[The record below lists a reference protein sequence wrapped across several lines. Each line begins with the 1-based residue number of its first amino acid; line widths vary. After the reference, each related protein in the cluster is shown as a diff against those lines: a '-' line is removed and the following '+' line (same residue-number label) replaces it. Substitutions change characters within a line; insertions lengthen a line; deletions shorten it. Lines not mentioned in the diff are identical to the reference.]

1 MNEKITN
8 TKIPKHEIKTIRR
21 CGLTNCLWKHGM
33 LFFDKK
39 HIKLFNVLP
48 KTCIWHSQSYFVI
61 HNFRTTILDIGKNV
75 KRVCWGNNIFNNPL
89 VLPLPDRFATM
100 NGKKKLEKKI
110 KQRNINNKLKYKIYE
125 KEKKQT
131 KLKKNNKIKKKNWL
145 EGTYC
150 CPF

>member
-1 MNEKITN
+1 
-8 TKIPKHEIKTIRR
+8 
-21 CGLTNCLWKHGM
+21 
-33 LFFDKK
+33 
-39 HIKLFNVLP
+39 
-48 KTCIWHSQSYFVI
+48 
-61 HNFRTTILDIGKNV
+61 
-75 KRVCWGNNIFNNPL
+75 
-89 VLPLPDRFATM
+89 M